1 MSNCIIC
8 ETRLGMLNKPMFGFG
23 KTKNGDRICVSCNQ
37 SLAKRNTPFCNS
49 ISKYS
54 TEEFLNGINYN
65 RVKEVRQFINS
76 VNPKLLKM
84 PEAFELPYILT
95 DNEKVERIEQGF
107 LSDGASA
114 LSNGFIVVT
123 NNRVIVLDVNSSP
136 TSTKMSMEDFPLD
149 KITSISFERGLA
161 KSKVKL
167 VCSGNTTSINILQNG
182 DELSQY
188 IRQRTN
194 QPKQTETETSQ
205 TINDPLEQ
213 LKKLKDLF
221 DNGII
226 TETEFETKKQELLS
240 KI

>member
-8 ETRLGMLNKPMFGFG
+8 ETKLGMMNTPMFGMG

-37 SLAKRNTPFCNS
+37 KLAKRSTTFCNS

-54 TEEFLNGINYN
+54 TEEFLEGIKYKKM
-65 RVKEVRQFINS
+65 KEVQAKLNTI
-76 VNPKLLKM
+76 NPKLLKM

-95 DNEKVERIEQGF
+95 ENEIIERVEVGF
-107 LSDGASA
+107 LSEGASI
-114 LSNGFIVVT
+114 LSSGFIIVT
-123 NNRVIVLDVNSSP
+123 DYRVFVLDVNSSP
-136 TSTKMSMEDFPLD
+136 TSSKMSMEDFPLD

-161 KSKVKL
+161 KSKIKL
-167 VCSGNTTSINILQNG
+167 VCSGNTTSINIIQGG

-188 IRQRTN
+188 IREKIN
-194 QPKQTETETSQ
+194 QPKTVNQPVQ
-205 TINDPLEQ
+205 ANNNNPIEQ

-221 DNGII
+221 DSGII
-226 TETEFETKKQELLS
+226 TETEFETKKQDLLS